1 MNQLRIVFLLSSA
14 FLLLMSCSIE
24 PEPIVYGKDA
34 CSFCQMN
41 IVDNQHAAQL
51 VTKKGKVFKYDA
63 IECMIRGLKKKD
75 EINIALYVITDYSEP
90 GKFTDAVQATYLI
103 SENIPSP
110 MGANLSGF
118 KSKETASSIQK
129 EKEGTLYT
137 WNELKNKF

>member
-1 MNQLRIVFLLSSA
+1 MRLFKLTFQLFIV
-14 FLLLMSCSIE
+14 LLLVSCSIE
-24 PEPIVYGKDA
+24 PEPIEYGKDA

-41 IVDNQHAAQL
+41 IVDKQHAAQI

-63 IECMIRGLKKKD
+63 IECMMRDMKKKD
-75 EINIALYVITDYSEP
+75 ERTIALFVINDYSVP
-90 GKFTDAVQATYLI
+90 GNFIDAIEATYLV

-118 KSKETASSIQK
+118 KNKEIASKTQA

-137 WNELKNKF
+137 WDELKTKF